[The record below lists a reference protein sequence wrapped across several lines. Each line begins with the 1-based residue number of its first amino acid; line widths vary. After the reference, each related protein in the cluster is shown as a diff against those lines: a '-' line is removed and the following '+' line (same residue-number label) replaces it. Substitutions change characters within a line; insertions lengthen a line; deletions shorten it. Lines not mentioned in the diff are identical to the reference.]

1 MDDKT
6 LPEGLENISFEV
18 TRTPCY
24 LCGAISD
31 FCTALY
37 LFSWTVIYYE
47 AQCCCLQGHSAMY
60 SRLCSKGQI
69 LQFYSGMRSIR
80 WMDEMQELNMD
91 GLGWVGIDLLTAGW

>member
-1 MDDKT
+1 
-6 LPEGLENISFEV
+6 
-18 TRTPCY
+18 
-24 LCGAISD
+24 
-31 FCTALY
+31 
-37 LFSWTVIYYE
+37 
-47 AQCCCLQGHSAMY
+47 MY